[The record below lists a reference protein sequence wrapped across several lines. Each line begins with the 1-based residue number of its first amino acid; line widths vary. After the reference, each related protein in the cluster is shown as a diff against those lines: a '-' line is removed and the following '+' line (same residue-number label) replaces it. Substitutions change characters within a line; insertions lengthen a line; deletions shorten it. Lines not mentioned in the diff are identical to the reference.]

1 MSLKKKMVAMAAP
14 LALAALGGCAQSF
27 DARVNR
33 FSMLPPPAQGET
45 FTIQSE
51 DPQLGGS
58 IEFRSYAQ
66 LVAQQLERF
75 GYRQASN
82 PRSAN
87 LVVSLDYFVDNG
99 RERVTTTPGFG
110 GWGPGWGGLG
120 WGGGWGGWGGWGRF
134 GAFDPFWGPGWGGFG
149 GGWGG
154 DVRSYTIYNSQLR
167 MEINRAGN
175 GERVWEG
182 TARATSRNDD
192 LPWLVPNLVQAIF
205 TNFPGNSGETIRV
218 RIPQPS
224 RRPAS

>member
-1 MSLKKKMVAMAAP
+1 MSLRKKLVAAAAP
-14 LALAALGGCAQSF
+14 FALVALGGCAQSF

-45 FTIQSE
+45 FTIQSD
-51 DPQLGGS
+51 DPQRQSS

-75 GYRQASN
+75 GYRQAADA
-82 PRSAN
+82 RSAN

-99 RERVTTTPGFG
+99 RERVTTTPGFT
-110 GWGPGWGGLG
+110 GWGPGWG
-120 WGGGWGGWGGWGRF
+120 WGWGGWGRW
-134 GAFDPFWGPGWGGFG
+134 GRWGYLGGFDPFWGSGFG
-149 GGWGG
+149 GGFGG
-154 DVRSYTIYNSQLR
+154 DVRSYTVYNSQLR
-167 MEINRAGN
+167 MEINRTIS
-175 GERVWEG
+175 GERLFEG

-192 LPWLVPNLVQAIF
+192 LPWLVPNLIEAIF
-205 TNFPGNSGETIRV
+205 TGFPGNSGETIKV